1 MASVASSAAE
11 TRSVC
16 FQGNEMS
23 LEAAMDSLIREI
35 QLKLNCLQQKLRD
48 LATAEEQQVDSEE
61 DFRLAVELDDDVND
75 VVDGMVEILRELP
88 PISADIRGKPP
99 PEMKVWYAKHKA
111 DRKDAV
117 KLAKEQARLAAA
129 AEAAKSKTL

>member
-1 MASVASSAAE
+1 MMSVASSAAE

-16 FQGNEMS
+16 YQGNEMS
-23 LEAAMDSLIREI
+23 LEAAMDSLIRSI
-35 QLKLNCLQQKLRD
+35 QGHLNHLQGKLRE
-48 LATAEEQQVDSEE
+48 LATAEEQAVEPEE

-75 VVDGMVEILRELP
+75 VVNGMVELLRELI

-99 PEMKVWYAKHKA
+99 AELKLWYTKHKA

-117 KLAKEQARLAAA
+117 KLAKEQERLAAA
-129 AEAAKSKTL
+129 AEAAKAKAL